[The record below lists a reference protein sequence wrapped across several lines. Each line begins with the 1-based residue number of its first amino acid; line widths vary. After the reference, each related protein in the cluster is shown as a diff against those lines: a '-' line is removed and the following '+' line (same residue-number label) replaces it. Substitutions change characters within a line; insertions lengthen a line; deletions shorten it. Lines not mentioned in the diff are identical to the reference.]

1 MTKKG
6 CLWGWLAGTVGL
18 LVIFLITMIM
28 IESLLG
34 QQMRF
39 PTYGAHVG
47 LVRIEGV
54 ISDSRD
60 VITDLRSFAD
70 DGSTKAIVLRIDSPG
85 GGVAASQE
93 IYEEIIAIR
102 DSGMPI
108 VVSMGAM
115 AASGGYYVACPA
127 DTIVAN
133 AGTLTGSIGVIMSF
147 MNLEE
152 LFDKVGVD
160 FEVVKSGAYKDLG
173 SLNRQM
179 TPEERELLQ
188 GTLDDIHL
196 QFMEAVALER
206 GLDMESVRRI
216 SDGRIFSGRQ
226 AHQAGLVDLLGT
238 LEDAELVAAR
248 MGGIEGDPRVVEPV
262 KPHRLTLADLV
273 GRSVFGLLEPESI
286 RGGAQYLF
294 RPAK

>member
-1 MTKKG
+1 MTRKG

-18 LVIFLITMIM
+18 LVIFLITMIL

-39 PTYGAHVG
+39 PTYGAHIG

-54 ISDSRD
+54 IADSRD
-60 VITDLRSFAD
+60 IITDLRSFVD

-93 IYEEIIAIR
+93 IYKEIVAIR
-102 DSGMPI
+102 EGGMPV

-133 AGTLTGSIGVIMSF
+133 PGTLTGSIGVIMSF

-160 FEVVKSGAYKDLG
+160 FEVVKSGAYKDIG

-196 QFMEAVALER
+196 QFMEVVALER
-206 GLDMESVRRI
+206 GLDMEIVRGI
-216 SDGRIFSGRQ
+216 ADGRIFSGRQ
-226 AHQAGLVDLLGT
+226 AHKDGLVDLLGT

-248 MGGIEGDPRVVEPV
+248 MGGIEGEPRVVEPV
-262 KPHRLTLADLV
+262 KVHRLTLADLV
-273 GRSVFGLLEPESI
+273 GRSVFGLLEPASI

>member
-18 LVIFLITMIM
+18 LVIFLITMIL

-70 DGSTKAIVLRIDSPG
+70 DGGTKAIVLRIDSPG

-93 IYEEIIAIR
+93 IYEEIVAIR
-102 DSGMPI
+102 DGGMPI

-133 AGTLTGSIGVIMSF
+133 PGTLTGSIGVVMSF

-173 SLNRQM
+173 SLSRQM
-179 TPEERELLQ
+179 T
-188 GTLDDIHL
+188 
-196 QFMEAVALER
+196 
-206 GLDMESVRRI
+206 
-216 SDGRIFSGRQ
+216 
-226 AHQAGLVDLLGT
+226 
-238 LEDAELVAAR
+238 
-248 MGGIEGDPRVVEPV
+248 
-262 KPHRLTLADLV
+262 
-273 GRSVFGLLEPESI
+273 
-286 RGGAQYLF
+286 
-294 RPAK
+294 

>member
-18 LVIFLITMIM
+18 LVIFLITMIL

-39 PTYGAHVG
+39 PTYGAHIG

-54 ISDSRD
+54 IADSRE
-60 VITDLRSFAD
+60 VIADLRSFED
-70 DGSTKAIVLRIDSPG
+70 DGGTKALVLRIDSPG

-93 IYEEIIAIR
+93 IYEEIVALR
-102 DSGMPI
+102 EGGMPI

-133 AGTLTGSIGVIMSF
+133 PGTLTGSIGVIMSF

-160 FEVVKSGAYKDLG
+160 FEIVKSGEYKDLG
-173 SLNRQM
+173 SMNRQM

-188 GTLDDIHL
+188 DTLDDIHL
-196 QFMEAVALER
+196 QFMEVVAMER
-206 GLDMESVRRI
+206 TLDIETVREI
-216 SDGRIFSGRQ
+216 ADGRIFSGRQ
-226 AHQAGLVDLLGT
+226 ALKEGLVDLLGT

-262 KPHRLTLADLV
+262 KVHRLTLADLV
-273 GRSVFGLLEPESI
+273 GRSVFGLLEPASI

>member
-1 MTKKG
+1 MTRKG

-18 LVIFLITMIM
+18 LVIFLITMIL

-39 PTYGAHVG
+39 PTYGAHIG

-54 ISDSRD
+54 IADSRD
-60 VITDLRSFAD
+60 IITDLRSFVD

-93 IYEEIIAIR
+93 IYKEIVAIR
-102 DSGMPI
+102 EGGMPV

-133 AGTLTGSIGVIMSF
+133 PGTLTGSIGVIMSF

-160 FEVVKSGAYKDLG
+160 FEVVKSGAYKDIG

-196 QFMEAVALER
+196 QFMEVVALER
-206 GLDMESVRRI
+206 GLDMESVRGI
-216 SDGRIFSGRQ
+216 ADGRIFSGRQ
-226 AHQAGLVDLLGT
+226 AHKDGLVDLLGT

-248 MGGIEGDPRVVEPV
+248 MGGIEGEPRVVEPV
-262 KPHRLTLADLV
+262 KVHRLTLADLV
-273 GRSVFGLLEPESI
+273 GRSVFGLLEPASI